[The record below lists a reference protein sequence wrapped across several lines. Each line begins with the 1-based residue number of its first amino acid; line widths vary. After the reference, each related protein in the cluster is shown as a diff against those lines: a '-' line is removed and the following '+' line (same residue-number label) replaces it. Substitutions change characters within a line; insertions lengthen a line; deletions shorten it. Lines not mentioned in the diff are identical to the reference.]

1 MAATLLGLTQ
11 ALGVTSEAPVAPGKK
26 LALVTLA
33 LELVLAIGLTAK
45 SFGLFALMAMPFVGS
60 AWLPAGIMML
70 AELRQGGHARPL
82 SYILAGLSFAAGA
95 ACLAISAKWVMTPVF
110 GK

>member
-1 MAATLLGLTQ
+1 M
-11 ALGVTSEAPVAPGKK
+11 
-26 LALVTLA
+26 TLA
-33 LELVLAIGLTAK
+33 LELLLAIGLTSK
-45 SFGLFALMAMPFVGS
+45 SLGLFALMAMPFVGI

-70 AELRQGGHARPL
+70 ADLRQDGDARPL
-82 SYILAGLSFAAGA
+82 SYMVAGLTFAAGA

>member
-1 MAATLLGLTQ
+1 M
-11 ALGVTSEAPVAPGKK
+11 APGNK
-26 LALVTLA
+26 LAVVTLA
-33 LELVLAIGLTAK
+33 VELVLAVALVARN
-45 SFGLFALMAMPFVGS
+45 FGLFALMAMPFVGI

-70 AELRQGGHARPL
+70 ADLRRDGDARPL

-95 ACLAISAKWVMTPVF
+95 ACFAISAKWVMTPVF

>member
-1 MAATLLGLTQ
+1 M
-11 ALGVTSEAPVAPGKK
+11 APGKK
-26 LALVTLA
+26 LAAITLA
-33 LELVLAIGLTAK
+33 LELVLAIALTAK
-45 SFGLFALMAMPFVGS
+45 SFGLFALIAMPFVGI

-70 AELRQGGHARPL
+70 ADLRQDADARPL
-82 SYILAGLSFAAGA
+82 SYLAAGLSFATGA